1 MKNLWRSLL
10 AVVASLMAL
19 LVAASTSFGW
29 IAFNDAWNDQTKQA
43 IIKEFVSQGKAKG
56 FGGIAIAGILG
67 NASVESSF
75 DPGVGNYLGC
85 VGLVQFCSTRATA
98 FINAVPDYKTNYK
111 KQIEYIYN
119 EMGDGSFFQS
129 YNSNIA
135 WYAAEVPGSESCR
148 VADFNAFK
156 GIKDPKCA
164 AIAFAATHER
174 CGNRGSVQKN
184 CDIQRRASFAED
196 AAKSGKIEGVS
207 ADSSDDKT
215 EEKKQSTA
223 DSEDDGGLVPEDDL
237 TGMPDKND
245 YKSQGDLQLP
255 GKGGFG
261 APEDNGN
268 SSDGGSPS
276 TTAGLG
282 AMEGYSVASLKENE
296 TLLQQVQTRS
306 LIRGGIMLV
315 GIIILIYGVVLGMAL
330 MFDKANTVFAFSM
343 LSVVTFGRMNLV
355 KDKFDTGKVRVTSKR
370 VLFMILIC
378 FVVSGI
384 VLSGAEF
391 DWLLNALW
399 GVSDFLEDKLDWLG
413 S

>member
-1 MKNLWRSLL
+1 MKNLWKSLL
-10 AVVASLMAL
+10 AVVASLLAL

-29 IAFNDAWNDQTKQA
+29 ITFNDAWNNPSKQA
-43 IIKEFVSQGKAKG
+43 IIKEFASQGKAKG
-56 FGGIAIAGILG
+56 FGGDAIAGILG
-67 NASVESSF
+67 NASIESDF

-85 VGLVQFCSTRATA
+85 VGLVQYCSTRATA

-119 EMGDGSFFQS
+119 DMGDGSFIKIN
-129 YNSNIA
+129 NSNIA

-164 AIAFAATHER
+164 AIAFAATFEI
-174 CGNRGSVQKN
+174 CGNKGSVQSSCN
-184 CDIQRRASFAED
+184 IQGRASFAED

-207 ADSSDDKT
+207 ASSSDDKT
-215 EEKKQSTA
+215 EDKKQSTT

-237 TGMPDKND
+237 TGMPDRND

-261 APEDNGN
+261 APDDK
-268 SSDGGSPS
+268 SDGGSPS
-276 TTAGLG
+276 TSTGLG

-315 GIIILIYGVVLGMAL
+315 GIIILIYGVALGMAL

-355 KDKFDTGKVRVTSKR
+355 KDRFDTGKVRVTSKR

-399 GVSDFLEDKLDWLG
+399 GASDFLKDKLDWLG

>member
-1 MKNLWRSLL
+1 MKNLWKSLL
-10 AVVASLMAL
+10 AVVASLLAL

-29 IAFNDAWNDQTKQA
+29 ITFNDAWNNPSKQA
-43 IIKEFVSQGKAKG
+43 VIKEFASQGKAKG
-56 FGGIAIAGILG
+56 FGGDAIAGILG
-67 NASVESSF
+67 NASIESDF

-85 VGLVQFCSTRATA
+85 VGLVQYCSTRATA

-119 EMGDGSFFQS
+119 DMGDGSFIKIN
-129 YNSNIA
+129 NSNIA

-164 AIAFAATHER
+164 AIVFAATFEI
-174 CGNRGSVQKN
+174 CGNKGNVQSSCN
-184 CDIQRRASFAED
+184 IQGRASFAED

-207 ADSSDDKT
+207 ASSSDDKT
-215 EEKKQSTA
+215 EDKKQSTT

-237 TGMPDKND
+237 TGMPDRND

-261 APEDNGN
+261 APEDK
-268 SSDGGSPS
+268 SDGDSPS
-276 TTAGLG
+276 TTTGLG

-315 GIIILIYGVVLGMAL
+315 GIIILIYGVALGMAL

-399 GVSDFLEDKLDWLG
+399 GASDFLKDKLDWLG